1 MSSLDQAFI
10 RAYSQ
15 EDSQVET
22 MNATTQSPAA
32 TTSNSAGIS
41 QVVRLME
48 VVQRLECPTTAP
60 TGRVPTPHLRNLT
73 PQSVLSP
80 QQSADSTPPSEDTTT
95 ETSATAPADVQS
107 SVSEAPALEEE
118 RISAPHFDVEV
129 CQEDDKAANS
139 EPTEPVATDE
149 VCDEDQPSTNEPETV
164 NEQPAATDTEPQTQ
178 DAASA
183 PTVGLEFLAQWEVDG
198 FAWPTICGELID
210 HCQQEI
216 ADLIDAVLTESQQ
229 QPLVLS
235 IGSCAD
241 GEGSSTLALCLA
253 KLAAERGGV
262 VALVDGDQEDP
273 RLAHDLDLN
282 FRCGWEALGDDMD
295 GVEETAIVSLAD
307 GVTFLPLR
315 KDDATQPSAGKLVRL
330 VATLAQK
337 FPLVIV
343 DHGPDNIASHP
354 WDEMSAAGI
363 DLAAF
368 IVRDARSTSDE
379 RLETVLDA
387 VYNAGVQAVGVV
399 ENFATVTV

>member
-10 RAYSQ
+10 RAYSH

-22 MNATTQSPAA
+22 MNATTQLPAA
-32 TTSNSAGIS
+32 PTNDPAGVS

-48 VVQRLECPTTAP
+48 VVQRLERSTAAP
-60 TGRVPTPHLRNLT
+60 TGRVPTPHLRNLA
-73 PQSVLSP
+73 PESVLSP
-80 QQSADSTPPSEDTTT
+80 PQSADSTPPAEDAAPATTLTAPSDVQGSASEDPT
-95 ETSATAPADVQS
+95 
-107 SVSEAPALEEE
+107 LEEE
-118 RISAPHFDVEV
+118 NIPSPHFDLEAS
-129 CQEDDKAANS
+129 QKDDEAAS
-139 EPTEPVATDE
+139 VEPTEPVATDE
-149 VCDEDQPSTNEPETV
+149 VCAEEQPSTIEPETV
-164 NEQPAATDTEPQTQ
+164 NEQPAATDTETQTP
-178 DAASA
+178 DAPST
-183 PTVGLEFLAQWEVDG
+183 PTVAPEFLAQWEVDS

-210 HCQQEI
+210 HCRQEI
-216 ADLIDAVLTESQQ
+216 SDLIDAVLTESQQ

-262 VALVDGDQEDP
+262 VALVDGDQGDP

-282 FRCGWEALGDDMD
+282 FRSGWEALGDDMG

-307 GVTFLPLR
+307 GVTLLPLR
-315 KDDATQPSAGKLVRL
+315 KEEDDQLSAGKLVRL
-330 VATLAQK
+330 VATLAQS
-337 FPLVIV
+337 FPLVII
-343 DHGPDNIASHP
+343 DHGPENIATHP

-368 IVRDARSTSDE
+368 IVRDARSTNDE

-387 VYNAGVQAVGVV
+387 VYKAGVQAVGVV
-399 ENFATVTV
+399 ENFAAVTV